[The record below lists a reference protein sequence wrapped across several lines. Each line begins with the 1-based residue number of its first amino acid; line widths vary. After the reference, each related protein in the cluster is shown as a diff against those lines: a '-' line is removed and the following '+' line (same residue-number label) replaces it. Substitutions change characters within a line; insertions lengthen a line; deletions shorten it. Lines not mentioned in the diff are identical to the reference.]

1 MQSVPLLPLPD
12 ENSGEEDACSSK
24 PCWIA
29 LHGRTLH
36 RFSEILHNLW
46 IGASCPMLRYKCW
59 PSTCLTSLLSLFLRS
74 HLHAVELGLEAR
86 WNLVDDVSQFPFCDP
101 RCPSL
106 VLAASDIVRL
116 SGNISHSPN
125 PGSMFCFL
133 DSDYGPVFRGSIF
146 CVLYPVLC
154 ILLPCV
160 QDSMII
166 VDTFTL
172 KASQC

>member
-1 MQSVPLLPLPD
+1 MDGHYIASRRYSITSGLALL
-12 ENSGEEDACSSK
+12 A
-24 PCWIA
+24 PCCDTSA
-29 LHGRTLH
+29 GR
-36 RFSEILHNLW
+36 R
-46 IGASCPMLRYKCW
+46 PV
-59 PSTCLTSLLSLFLRS
+59 S
-74 HLHAVELGLEAR
+74 HLCYRYSCGRICTLSSLDF
-86 WNLVDDVSQFPFCDP
+86 WNLVDDVSQFPFYDP

-166 VDTFTL
+166 VDTFNL